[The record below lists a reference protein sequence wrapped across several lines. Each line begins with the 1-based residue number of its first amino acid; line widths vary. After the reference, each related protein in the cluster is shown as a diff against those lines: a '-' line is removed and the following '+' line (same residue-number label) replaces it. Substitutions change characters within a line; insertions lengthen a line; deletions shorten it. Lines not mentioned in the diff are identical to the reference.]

1 MRIWKW
7 LWSSVTN
14 SFKLKLIGSL
24 FFIIIVAFGIAS
36 LLTYRSNQLLFREEL
51 SKQAR
56 ITNQEALSKLELKVQ
71 EMKRIS
77 QLLVFN
83 GEIEEMI
90 KRYDLYMDSDKFQLY
105 LEMQRIDELIN
116 QLRSEA
122 PYITGLYML
131 DPDSETV
138 YYRYN
143 TPAINE
149 LNKSSLDP
157 IRLRLADTSGE
168 LVWMRMPLPS
178 EIEPEGYRN
187 TIVAARWMN
196 NGFQQRYG
204 MLVMSID
211 ESFLAEGLQE
221 LTKDGTGK
229 VYLFNRSNELLYAND
244 RPLPDERLQNVRG
257 SRESEIIGG
266 ELYSRSDSMNPLT
279 DSFLLISTMSMDK
292 IQDQNRRI
300 SESIVIAGLLI
311 ALVTSL
317 LIVLTLE
324 RLLRPL
330 AELLKGLQRL
340 RSGKFETRI
349 KVRTKDELA
358 YIGESFN
365 AMAEHV
371 EGLIK
376 KVYMTQLSERD
387 AELKALQA
395 QLNPHFLHNFFNEVY
410 WKLQLQG
417 QKDTA
422 ALIAAV
428 SEMLKHSLMPV
439 RMPTTVKEELRQV
452 RNYVTIQ
459 AELFETDM
467 EFVVE
472 AEESVLHRGM
482 MRSLLQPLVE
492 NVFMHAF
499 RNQLSHKALRIRAE
513 EKDGFLRID
522 ISDNGCGMERELIN
536 RLLSGGEPVSGEQ
549 RNTGSREEELLRGGK
564 RESIG
569 VRNVARRIELLHG
582 EPYRLEID
590 SKPGEGTLMRLYLPI
605 ESESASAAEA
615 AAV

>member
-24 FFIIIVAFGIAS
+24 FFIIIVAFGSAS
-36 LLTYRSNQLLFREEL
+36 LYSYRSNQLLFREEL

-77 QLLVFN
+77 QLLVFK
-83 GEIEEMI
+83 GEIEDMI
-90 KRYDLYMDSDKFQLY
+90 KQYNLYKDNDKFQLY

-131 DPDSETV
+131 DPGGETA

-149 LNKSSLDP
+149 LNNSSLDNV
-157 IRLRLADTSGE
+157 RLNLAETSGE
-168 LVWMRMPLPS
+168 LIWMRMPLPS
-178 EIEPEGYRN
+178 EIEPDGFRN
-187 TIVAARWMN
+187 TIVAARWMI

-221 LTKDGTGK
+221 LTKDGSGM

-244 RPLPDERLQNVRG
+244 RTMTSENLQNVREAVD
-257 SRESEIIGG
+257 SQIIGG
-266 ELYSRSDSMNPLT
+266 ELYSRSESLNPLT
-279 DSFLLISTMSMDK
+279 DSFLLVSSRSMDK
-292 IQDQNRRI
+292 IEEQNRRI
-300 SESIVIAGLLI
+300 SENIIIAGLLI
-311 ALVTSL
+311 AFVASL

-330 AELLKGLQRL
+330 ADLLKGLQRL

-349 KVRTKDELA
+349 KVRSKDELA

-365 AMAEHV
+365 AMAENV

-410 WKLQLQG
+410 WKLHLQG

-422 ALIAAV
+422 TLIAAV

-439 RMPTTVKEELRQV
+439 HMPTTVREELRQIS
-452 RNYVTIQ
+452 NYVTIQ
-459 AELFETDM
+459 AELFETDL
-467 EFVVE
+467 EFVVHANE
-472 AEESVLHRGM
+472 TVQNSRM

-499 RNQLSHKALRIRAE
+499 RNQLTHKVLHIRAD
-513 EKDGFLRID
+513 EKDGFLRIE
-522 ISDNGCGMERELIN
+522 ISDNGCGMEPELID
-536 RLLSGGEPVSGEQ
+536 R
-549 RNTGSREEELLRGGK
+549 LLRGGEPQAVGEQ

-590 SKPGEGTLMRLYLPI
+590 SKPEKGTVMRLYLPT
-605 ESESASAAEA
+605 EATDAEEA
-615 AAV
+615 AAG

>member
-36 LLTYRSNQLLFREEL
+36 LYTYHSNQRLFRDEL

-83 GEIEEMI
+83 GEIEQMI
-90 KRYDLYMDSDKFQLY
+90 RRYNLYMDSDKFQLY

-131 DPDSETV
+131 DPGGETV

-157 IRLRLADTSGE
+157 IRLHLADTSGE
-168 LVWMRMPLPS
+168 LIWMRMPLPS
-178 EIEPEGYRN
+178 EVEPGGFRN
-187 TIVAARWMN
+187 TIVASRWMI
-196 NGFQQRYG
+196 NGLQQRYG

-211 ESFLAEGLQE
+211 QSFLAEGLEE
-221 LTKDGTGK
+221 LTRDGTGK
-229 VYLFNRSNELLYAND
+229 VYLFNRSHELLYSNEGELTEEELRTA
-244 RPLPDERLQNVRG
+244 RG
-257 SRESEIIGG
+257 AGNSQIIGG
-266 ELYSRSDSMNPLT
+266 ELYSRSESMNPLT
-279 DSFLLISTMSMDK
+279 DSFLLVSSKSMDK
-292 IQDQNRRI
+292 IEEKNRRI
-300 SESIVIAGLLI
+300 AETIIIAGLLI
-311 ALVTSL
+311 AVVATL

-330 AELLKGLQRL
+330 ADLLIGLQRL
-340 RSGKFETRI
+340 RSGKFETRV

-358 YIGESFN
+358 YIGDSFN

-376 KVYMTQLSERD
+376 KVYMTQLSERE

-395 QLNPHFLHNFFNEVY
+395 QLNPHFLHNFFNEMY
-410 WKLQLQG
+410 WKLHLQG
-417 QKDTA
+417 EKDTA
-422 ALIAAV
+422 KLIAAV

-439 RMPTTVKEELRQV
+439 RIPTTVKEELRQI

-459 AELFETDM
+459 AELFETDL

-472 AEESVLHRGM
+472 AEESVMHCGM

-499 RNQLSHKALRIRAE
+499 RNQLTPKTLRVRIAE
-513 EKDGFLRID
+513 EKGYLRID
-522 ISDNGCGMERELIN
+522 IADNGCGMERELIDK
-536 RLLSGGEPVSGEQ
+536 
-549 RNTGSREEELLRGGK
+549 LLRRGESNARVGR

-569 VRNVARRIELLHG
+569 IRNVARRIELLHG

-590 SKPGEGTLMRLYLPI
+590 SRPGEGTTMSLILPAD
-605 ESESASAAEA
+605 SADA

>member
-1 MRIWKW
+1 MRLWKW

-14 SFKLKLIGSL
+14 SFKLKLLGSL

-36 LLTYRSNQLLFREEL
+36 LYTYRSNQLLFREEL

-56 ITNQEALSKLELKVQ
+56 IINQEALSKLELKVQ

-77 QLLVFN
+77 QLLVFK

-90 KRYDLYMDSDKFQLY
+90 TRYNRYKDNDKFQLY
-105 LEMQRIDELIN
+105 LEMQKIDEMIN

-131 DPDSETV
+131 DPDGETA

-149 LNKSSLDP
+149 PNKSSLDRV
-157 IRLRLADTSGE
+157 RLQLAETSGE
-168 LVWMRMPLPS
+168 LIWMRMPLPS
-178 EIEPEGYRN
+178 EIEPDGFRN
-187 TIVAARWMN
+187 TIVAARWMIN
-196 NGFQQRYG
+196 SFQQRYG

-211 ESFLAEGLQE
+211 ESYLAEGLRE
-221 LTKDGTGK
+221 LTKDGSGM
-229 VYLFNRSNELLYAND
+229 VYLFNHSNELLYAND
-244 RPLPDERLQNVRG
+244 KSISETELKDIREAQNSIIIEGRLF
-257 SRESEIIGG
+257 
-266 ELYSRSDSMNPLT
+266 SRSESLNPPT
-279 DSFLLISTMSMDK
+279 DSFLLVSSRSLDNIEE
-292 IQDQNRRI
+292 QNRRI
-300 SESIVIAGLLI
+300 AENIIIAGLLI
-311 ALVTSL
+311 AFVACL

-324 RLLRPL
+324 RLLLPL
-330 AELLKGLQRL
+330 ADLLKGLQRL
-340 RSGKFETRI
+340 RSGKFETRV
-349 KVRTKDELA
+349 KVGTKDELA

-410 WKLQLQG
+410 WKLHLQG

-422 ALIAAV
+422 SLIAAV
-428 SEMLKHSLMPV
+428 SEILKHSLMPV
-439 RMPTTVKEELRQV
+439 HMPATVEEELKQI
-452 RNYVTIQ
+452 RNYVKIQ
-459 AELFETDM
+459 AELFETDF
-467 EFVVE
+467 EFTIH
-472 AEESVLHRGM
+472 ADDAALRGQM

-499 RNQLSHKALRIRAE
+499 RNQLGHKVLEICVR
-513 EKDGFLRID
+513 EKEGVLCIE
-522 ISDNGCGMERELIN
+522 ISDNGCGMEQEQIN
-536 RLLSGGEPVSGEQ
+536 KLLKGEEPPIGQ
-549 RNTGSREEELLRGGK
+549 NR

-569 VRNVARRIELLHG
+569 VRNVARRIQLLHG
-582 EPYRLEID
+582 EPSRLEID
-590 SKPGEGTLMRLYLPI
+590 SKPGSGTVMRLYLPLTGNL
-605 ESESASAAEA
+605 ETAAFGRTISTTSDS
-615 AAV
+615 

>member
-36 LLTYRSNQLLFREEL
+36 LYTYHSNQRLFRDEL

-83 GEIEEMI
+83 GEIEQMI
-90 KRYDLYMDSDKFQLY
+90 RRYNLYMDSDKFQLY

-131 DPDSETV
+131 DPGGETV

-157 IRLRLADTSGE
+157 IRLHLADTSGE
-168 LVWMRMPLPS
+168 LIWMRMPLPS
-178 EIEPEGYRN
+178 EVEPGGFRN
-187 TIVAARWMN
+187 TIVASRWMI
-196 NGFQQRYG
+196 NGLQQRYG

-211 ESFLAEGLQE
+211 QSFLAEGLEE
-221 LTKDGTGK
+221 LTRDGTGK
-229 VYLFNRSNELLYAND
+229 VYLFNRSHELLYSNEGELTEEELRTA
-244 RPLPDERLQNVRG
+244 RG
-257 SRESEIIGG
+257 AGNSQIIGG
-266 ELYSRSDSMNPLT
+266 ELYSRSESMNPLT
-279 DSFLLISTMSMDK
+279 DSFLLVSSKSMDK
-292 IQDQNRRI
+292 IEEKNRRI
-300 SESIVIAGLLI
+300 AETIIIAGLLI
-311 ALVTSL
+311 AVVATL

-330 AELLKGLQRL
+330 ADLLIGLQRL
-340 RSGKFETRI
+340 RSGKFETRV

-358 YIGESFN
+358 YIGDSFN

-376 KVYMTQLSERD
+376 KVYMTQLSERE

-395 QLNPHFLHNFFNEVY
+395 QLNPHFLHNFFNEMY
-410 WKLQLQG
+410 WKLHLQG
-417 QKDTA
+417 EKDTA
-422 ALIAAV
+422 KLIAAV

-439 RMPTTVKEELRQV
+439 RIPTTVKEELRQI

-459 AELFETDM
+459 AELFETDL

-472 AEESVLHRGM
+472 AEESVMHCGM

-499 RNQLSHKALRIRAE
+499 RNQLTPKTLRVRIAE
-513 EKDGFLRID
+513 EKGYLRID
-522 ISDNGCGMERELIN
+522 IADNGCGMERELIDK
-536 RLLSGGEPVSGEQ
+536 
-549 RNTGSREEELLRGGK
+549 LLRRGESNARVGR

-569 VRNVARRIELLHG
+569 IRNVARRIELLHG

-590 SKPGEGTLMRLYLPI
+590 SRPGEGTTMSLILPAD
-605 ESESASAAEA
+605 SAEA

>member
-36 LLTYRSNQLLFREEL
+36 LYTYHSNQRLFRDEL

-83 GEIEEMI
+83 GEIEQMI
-90 KRYDLYMDSDKFQLY
+90 RRYNLYMDSDKFQLY

-131 DPDSETV
+131 DPGGETV

-157 IRLRLADTSGE
+157 IRLHLADTSGE
-168 LVWMRMPLPS
+168 LIWMRMPLPS
-178 EIEPEGYRN
+178 EVEPGGFRN
-187 TIVAARWMN
+187 TIVASRWMI
-196 NGFQQRYG
+196 NGLQQRYG

-211 ESFLAEGLQE
+211 QSFLAEGLEE

-229 VYLFNRSNELLYAND
+229 VYLFNRSHELLYSNEGELTEEELRTA
-244 RPLPDERLQNVRG
+244 RG
-257 SRESEIIGG
+257 AGNSQIIGG
-266 ELYSRSDSMNPLT
+266 ELYSRSESMNPLT
-279 DSFLLISTMSMDK
+279 DSFLLVSSKSMDK
-292 IQDQNRRI
+292 IEEKNRRI
-300 SESIVIAGLLI
+300 AETIIIAGLLI
-311 ALVTSL
+311 AVVASL

-330 AELLKGLQRL
+330 ADLLIGLQRL
-340 RSGKFETRI
+340 RSGKFETRV

-358 YIGESFN
+358 YIGDSFN

-376 KVYMTQLSERD
+376 KVYMTQLSERE

-395 QLNPHFLHNFFNEVY
+395 QLNPHFLHNFFNEMY
-410 WKLQLQG
+410 WKLHLQG
-417 QKDTA
+417 EKDTA
-422 ALIAAV
+422 KLIAAV

-439 RMPTTVKEELRQV
+439 RIPTTVKEELRQI

-459 AELFETDM
+459 AELFETDL

-472 AEESVLHRGM
+472 AEESVMHCGM

-499 RNQLSHKALRIRAE
+499 RNQLTPKTLRVRIAE
-513 EKDGFLRID
+513 EKGFLRID
-522 ISDNGCGMERELIN
+522 IADNGCGMERELIDK
-536 RLLSGGEPVSGEQ
+536 
-549 RNTGSREEELLRGGK
+549 LLRRGESNAREGR

-569 VRNVARRIELLHG
+569 IRNVARRIELLHG

-590 SKPGEGTLMRLYLPI
+590 SRPGEGTTMSLILPAD
-605 ESESASAAEA
+605 SADA

>member
-36 LLTYRSNQLLFREEL
+36 LYTYRSNQLLFREEL

-77 QLLVFN
+77 QLLVFK
-83 GEIEEMI
+83 GEIEDMI
-90 KRYDLYMDSDKFQLY
+90 TRYNRYKDNDKFQLY
-105 LEMQRIDELIN
+105 LEMQRIDEMIN

-131 DPDSETV
+131 DPDGETA

-149 LNKSSLDP
+149 PNKSSLDRV
-157 IRLRLADTSGE
+157 RLNLAETSGE
-168 LVWMRMPLPS
+168 LIWMRMPLPS
-178 EIEPEGYRN
+178 EIEPDGFRN
-187 TIVAARWMN
+187 TIVAARWMIN
-196 NGFQQRYG
+196 SFQQRYG

-211 ESFLAEGLQE
+211 ESYLAEGLQE
-221 LTKDGTGK
+221 LTKDGTGM

-244 RPLPDERLQNVRG
+244 KSLSEEELKG
-257 SRESEIIGG
+257 IREAENSKVIGG
-266 ELYSRSDSMNPLT
+266 ELYSRSESLNPPT
-279 DSFLLISTMSMDK
+279 DSFLLVSSRSMDK
-292 IQDQNRRI
+292 IEEQNRRI
-300 SESIVIAGLLI
+300 SEHIIIAGLLI
-311 ALVTSL
+311 AFVACL

-324 RLLRPL
+324 RLLLPL
-330 AELLKGLQRL
+330 ADLLKGLQRL

-349 KVRTKDELA
+349 KVGTKDELA

-428 SEMLKHSLMPV
+428 SEILKHSLMPV
-439 RMPTTVKEELRQV
+439 HMPTTVEEELRQI
-452 RNYVTIQ
+452 RNYVKIQ
-459 AELFETDM
+459 AELFETDF
-467 EFVVE
+467 EFGIH
-472 AEESVLHRGM
+472 ADDAALSGGM

-499 RNQLSHKALRIRAE
+499 RNQLDHKVLQISVR
-513 EKDGFLRID
+513 EKEGFLCIE
-522 ISDNGCGMERELIN
+522 IADNGCGMDREQIDQLLYGRESHVGEN
-536 RLLSGGEPVSGEQ
+536 R
-549 RNTGSREEELLRGGK
+549 

-582 EPYRLEID
+582 DPYRLEID
-590 SKPGEGTLMRLYLPI
+590 SKPGHGTIMRLYLPV
-605 ESESASAAEA
+605 ESANAAEA
-615 AAV
+615 AAI

>member
-36 LLTYRSNQLLFREEL
+36 LYTYHSNQRLFRDEL

-83 GEIEEMI
+83 GEIEQMI
-90 KRYDLYMDSDKFQLY
+90 RRYNLYMDSDKFQLY

-131 DPDSETV
+131 DPGGETV

-157 IRLRLADTSGE
+157 IRLHLADTSGE
-168 LVWMRMPLPS
+168 LIWMRMPLPS
-178 EIEPEGYRN
+178 EVEPGGFRN
-187 TIVAARWMN
+187 TIVASRWMI
-196 NGFQQRYG
+196 NGLQQRYG

-211 ESFLAEGLQE
+211 QSFLAEGLEE
-221 LTKDGTGK
+221 LTRDGTGK
-229 VYLFNRSNELLYAND
+229 VYLFNRSHELLYSNEGELTEEELRTA
-244 RPLPDERLQNVRG
+244 RG
-257 SRESEIIGG
+257 AGNSQIIGG
-266 ELYSRSDSMNPLT
+266 ELYSRSESMNPLT
-279 DSFLLISTMSMDK
+279 DSFLLVSSKSMDK
-292 IQDQNRRI
+292 IEEKNRRI
-300 SESIVIAGLLI
+300 AETIIIAGLLI
-311 ALVTSL
+311 AVVATL

-330 AELLKGLQRL
+330 ADLLIGLQRL
-340 RSGKFETRI
+340 RSGKFETRV

-358 YIGESFN
+358 YIGDSFN

-376 KVYMTQLSERD
+376 KVYMTQLSERE

-395 QLNPHFLHNFFNEVY
+395 QLNPHFLHNFFNEMY
-410 WKLQLQG
+410 WKLHLQG
-417 QKDTA
+417 EKDTA
-422 ALIAAV
+422 KLIAAV

-439 RMPTTVKEELRQV
+439 RIPTTVKEELRQI

-459 AELFETDM
+459 AELFETDL

-472 AEESVLHRGM
+472 AEESVMHCGM

-499 RNQLSHKALRIRAE
+499 RNQLTPKTLRVRIAE
-513 EKDGFLRID
+513 EKGFLRID
-522 ISDNGCGMERELIN
+522 IADNGCGMERELIDK
-536 RLLSGGEPVSGEQ
+536 
-549 RNTGSREEELLRGGK
+549 LLRHGESNAREGR

-569 VRNVARRIELLHG
+569 IRNVARRIELLHG

-590 SKPGEGTLMRLYLPI
+590 SRPGEGTTMSLILPAD
-605 ESESASAAEA
+605 SAEA